1 MPKHQNYVRNFYYAF
16 GDQGVLFEKTTPW
29 TPAKTFIRDNMKD
42 LFNSE
47 LKVINVGLKSFKDT
61 LDERKVPSIQVD
73 WRPPV
78 EIEEKLTQIIAGNKE
93 KIDAANQVACQKIL
107 NSKPVL
113 TGLDQALHVIPGME
127 KNLILHAGP
136 PVTWEKMCGP
146 MRGAV
151 IGALKY
157 EGLAANDAE
166 AERLASSGDIQY
178 APCHEHA
185 AVGPMAGIVSAS
197 MPVFI
202 IENEEY
208 GNKAYCTLNE
218 GLGKV
223 LRYGAYSDAVI
234 SKLKWMEKILYPVL
248 KAALEDLK
256 KIDLKNIIAQ
266 ALHMGDE
273 VHNRN
278 RAATSLFYRQIAP
291 AIIRTSTD
299 TKNMIEV
306 LEFINGND
314 HFFLNLSMPACKA
327 SLDAARSVEGSS
339 IVVVMSRNGTEFGV
353 QLAGTGNKWF
363 TGKAPIPDA
372 LFFPGFTKEDANP
385 DIGDSAITETN
396 GLGGFAIAASPAIV
410 QFVGG
415 STTDAIDYTMQMYEI
430 TASENNV
437 YQIPYLD
444 FRGTP
449 TGIDARKVIEKNI
462 LPFIDTGVAHKNPGV
477 GQVGAG
483 VLSAPVEPF
492 RKAYVGL
499 AQEYNEKLL

>member
-1 MPKHQNYVRNFYYAF
+1 MN
-16 GDQGVLFEKTTPW
+16 
-29 TPAKTFIRDNMKD
+29 D

-47 LKVINVGLKSFKDT
+47 LKVINTGLKSFKDT
-61 LDERKVPSIQVD
+61 LDEQNVASVHVD

-78 EIEEKLTQIIAGNKE
+78 AIDEESTRIVARNRE
-93 KIDAANQVACQKIL
+93 KIDAANKMACEKIL

-113 TGLDQALHVIPGME
+113 TALDTALSVVPGMK

-136 PVTWEKMCGP
+136 PITWDKMCGP
-146 MRGAV
+146 MKGAV

-157 EGLAANDAE
+157 EGLAGDKTE
-166 AERLASSGDIQY
+166 AERLAGSGKIEY
-178 APCHEHA
+178 APCHEHST
-185 AVGPMAGIVSAS
+185 VGPMAGIVSAS

-202 IENEEY
+202 IKNEEY
-208 GNKAYCTLNE
+208 GNKAFCTMNE

-223 LRYGAYSDAVI
+223 LRYGAYSDEVI
-234 SKLKWMEKILYPVL
+234 VKMKWMEKVLYPVL
-248 KAALEDLK
+248 KTAVKDLG

-291 AIIRTSTD
+291 AVIRTDSS
-299 TKNMIEV
+299 IEDKVKV
-306 LEFINGND
+306 LDFINGND

-327 SLDAARSVEGSS
+327 SLDAARNVEASSVA
-339 IVVVMSRNGTEFGV
+339 VVLSRNGTEFGV
-353 QLAGTGNKWF
+353 QLSGTGDRWF
-363 TGKAPIPDA
+363 TGAAPVPDA
-372 LFFPGFTKEDANP
+372 LYFPGFTKEDANP
-385 DIGDSAITETN
+385 DIGDSSITETN

-415 STTDAIDYTMQMYEI
+415 STADAIDYTKQMYEI

-449 TGIDARKVIEKNI
+449 TGIDVRKVIEKNL
-462 LPFIDTGVAHKNPGV
+462 LPFIDTGVAHKDPGV

-492 RKAYVGL
+492 KNAYIGL
-499 AQEYNEKLL
+499 AKELK

>member
-1 MPKHQNYVRNFYYAF
+1 
-16 GDQGVLFEKTTPW
+16 
-29 TPAKTFIRDNMKD
+29 MKD
-42 LFNSE
+42 LFTGE
-47 LKVINVGLKSFKDT
+47 LKVINIGLKSFKDT
-61 LDERKVPSIQVD
+61 LDAQNVSSVHVD

-78 EIEEKLTQIIAGNKE
+78 GVAEDYVTIIAENSE
-93 KIDAANQVACQKIL
+93 KIDAANRTACERIL

-113 TGLDQALHVIPGME
+113 TGLDTALRVIPGMK

-136 PVTWEKMCGP
+136 PVTWDKMCGP

-157 EGLAANDAE
+157 EGLAKDDME
-166 AERLASSGDIQY
+166 AEDLASSGDIEY
-178 APCHEHA
+178 SPCHGHA

-208 GNKAYCTLNE
+208 GNKAYCTMNE

-223 LRYGAYSDAVI
+223 LRYGAYSDEVI
-234 SKLKWMEKILYPVL
+234 KKLKWMGQVLYPTL
-248 KAALEDLK
+248 KAAVEALK
-256 KIDLKNIIAQ
+256 KIDLKNIMAQ

-291 AIIRTSTD
+291 AIIRTCRD
-299 TKNMIEV
+299 TKDMVRV
-306 LEFINGND
+306 LDFINGND

-327 SLDAARSVEGSS
+327 SLDAARNVAGSS
-339 IVVVMSRNGTEFGV
+339 VAVVMSRNGTEFGV
-353 QLAGTGNKWF
+353 QLAGTGDRWF
-363 TGKAPIPDA
+363 TGKAPVPDA

-396 GLGGFAIAASPAIV
+396 GLGGFAIGASPAIV

-415 STTDAIDYTMQMYEI
+415 TTTDAINYTMQMYEI
-430 TASENNV
+430 TAAENNA
-437 YQIPYLD
+437 YQIPYLN

-449 TGIDARKVIEKNI
+449 TGIDVRKIIEKNI
-462 LPFIDTGVAHKNPGV
+462 LPFIDTGVAHKDPGI

-492 RKAYVGL
+492 KNAYIGL
-499 AQEYNEKLL
+499 ARELKND